1 MEPSD
6 LLYLFYGEEGFLIE
20 EAINDI
26 KGRLIHGSFSDFN
39 VEVFYAPENSPSEI
53 INSAYTLPAL
63 SAKRLIIVRD
73 AHKFSRDQLDKFVPY
88 LREPSPTTCA
98 VFIFKEVDING
109 SFFKEFK
116 KTGKIVRF
124 RQLYERDIPTWIKR
138 VVARLKKRIT
148 DEACEYLLTMVGSNT
163 ADLSNEIE
171 KVALY
176 VGDKRLIELKD
187 VKQSVAETPFHSIFD
202 LVRYVG
208 EGNVEKALR
217 ALHSLLETG
226 THPLV
231 VLKMISRQFRY
242 IWKAKEVMD
251 QGGDSEAVRK
261 DLKISGYSVRSY
273 MDQAK
278 GITYERIPHYF
289 DAILTCDLAIKS
301 GQAKEQILL
310 EKLIFDLC
318 LLRDPHG
325 PLGYKE
331 V

>member
-1 MEPSD
+1 MEPRD

-20 EAINDI
+20 ETIGDI
-26 KGRLIHGSFSDFN
+26 KERLIHGSFGDFN
-39 VEVFYAPENSPSEI
+39 LELFYAKENSPSEI
-53 INSAYTLPAL
+53 INSAYTLPVL
-63 SAKRLIIVRD
+63 SPKRLIIVRD
-73 AHKFSRDQLDKFVPY
+73 AHKFSRDQLDKFIPY
-88 LREPSPTTCA
+88 LKQPSPTACV
-98 VFIFKEVDING
+98 VFIFREVDING
-109 SFFKEFK
+109 GFFREFK
-116 KTGKIVRF
+116 KIGEVVRF
-124 RQLYERDIPTWIKR
+124 RQLYERDIPTWIKKK
-138 VVARLKKRIT
+138 VARVKRRIT
-148 DEACEYLLTMVGSNT
+148 GEACEYLLTMVGGNL

-187 VKQSVAETPFHSIFD
+187 VKQSVAEAPFHSIFD

-208 EGNVEKALR
+208 KGDIEKALR

-242 IWKAKEVMD
+242 IWKTKEIVD
-251 QGGDSEAVRK
+251 QGGDGEAVRK
-261 DLKISGYSVRSY
+261 NLKISGYSVRSY

-278 GITYERIPHYF
+278 RITYERIPHYF

-301 GQAKEQILL
+301 SQAKEQILL

-318 LLRDPHG
+318 LPSGGRKGVNLFT
-325 PLGYKE
+325 
-331 V
+331 

>member
-1 MEPSD
+1 MEPRD

-20 EAINDI
+20 EAIGDI
-26 KGRLIHGSFSDFN
+26 KERLIHGSFGDFN
-39 VEVFYAPENSPSEI
+39 LELFYAKENSPSEI
-53 INSAYTLPAL
+53 INSAYTLPVL
-63 SAKRLIIVRD
+63 SPKRLIIVRD
-73 AHKFSRDQLDKFVPY
+73 AHKFSRDQLDKFIPY
-88 LREPSPTTCA
+88 LKQPSPTACV
-98 VFIFKEVDING
+98 VFIFREVDING
-109 SFFKEFK
+109 GFFREFK
-116 KTGKIVRF
+116 KIGEVVRF
-124 RQLYERDIPTWIKR
+124 RQLYERDIPTWIKKK
-138 VVARLKKRIT
+138 VARVKRRIT
-148 DEACEYLLTMVGSNT
+148 GEACEYLLTMVGGKL

-187 VKQSVAETPFHSIFD
+187 VKQSVAEAPFHSIFD

-208 EGNVEKALR
+208 KGDIEKALR

-242 IWKAKEVMD
+242 IWKTKEIVD
-251 QGGDSEAVRK
+251 QGGDDEAVRK
-261 DLKISGYSVRSY
+261 NLKISGYSVRSY

-278 GITYERIPHYF
+278 RITYERIPHYF

-301 GQAKEQILL
+301 SQAKEQILL

-318 LLRDPHG
+318 LPSGGRKGVNLFT
-325 PLGYKE
+325 
-331 V
+331 

>member
-1 MEPSD
+1 MEPRD

-20 EAINDI
+20 EAIGDI
-26 KGRLIHGSFSDFN
+26 KERLIHGSFGDFN
-39 VEVFYAPENSPSEI
+39 LELFYAKENSPSEI
-53 INSAYTLPAL
+53 INSAYTLPVL
-63 SAKRLIIVRD
+63 SPKRLIIVRD
-73 AHKFSRDQLDKFVPY
+73 AHKFSRDQLDKFIPY
-88 LREPSPTTCA
+88 LKQPSPTACV
-98 VFIFKEVDING
+98 VFIFREVDING
-109 SFFKEFK
+109 GFFREFK
-116 KTGKIVRF
+116 KIGEVVRF
-124 RQLYERDIPTWIKR
+124 RQLYERDIPTWIKKK
-138 VVARLKKRIT
+138 VAGVKRRIT
-148 DEACEYLLTMVGSNT
+148 GEACEYLLTMVGGNL

-187 VKQSVAETPFHSIFD
+187 VKQSVAEAPFHSIFD

-208 EGNVEKALR
+208 KGDIEKALR

-242 IWKAKEVMD
+242 IWKTKEIVD
-251 QGGDSEAVRK
+251 QGGDGEAVRK
-261 DLKISGYSVRSY
+261 NLKISGYSVRSY

-278 GITYERIPHYF
+278 RITYERIPHYF

-301 GQAKEQILL
+301 SQAKEQILL

-318 LLRDPHG
+318 LPSGGRKGVNLFT
-325 PLGYKE
+325 
-331 V
+331 